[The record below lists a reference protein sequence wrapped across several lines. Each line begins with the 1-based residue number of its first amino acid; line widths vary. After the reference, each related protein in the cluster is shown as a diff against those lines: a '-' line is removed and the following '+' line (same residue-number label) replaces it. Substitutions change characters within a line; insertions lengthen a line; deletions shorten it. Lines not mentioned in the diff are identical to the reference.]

1 MAAPL
6 ALYLHVPF
14 CRTKC
19 TYCAFNTYANQ
30 NKLIAPFVKAL
41 CREIRF
47 VGERAVERR
56 VFSVF
61 LGGGTP
67 SLLSPQQIASIM
79 QTIAQSFDLEADA
92 EISLEANPNDIT
104 VEYARAIRDAGV
116 NRISLGMQ
124 SANENELQLFAR
136 RHDND
141 QTARAVSAARAASF
155 DNLNLDLIYGI
166 PHQTL
171 SHWQWTLEQMLRLHP
186 EHVSLYALGLE
197 EGTPMYEWVNRGH
210 LPAPDD
216 DLAADMYELATDL
229 LAEAGYIQYEIS
241 NWSRPGYQCRHNL
254 QYWRNLPYL
263 GMGPGAHGYAGNK
276 RYAVVLAPLYY
287 IKALTDSGSH
297 TKAFAFPLSPAVDE
311 DTVVTVDRT
320 SEIAETLLMGLRLTQ
335 EGVERA
341 RFRARF
347 GVDLMDVHRA
357 TVEHFAGHGLLEIT
371 EQCVRLTRSGR
382 LLSNSL
388 FRELV

>member
-1 MAAPL
+1 MAGPL

-19 TYCAFNTYANQ
+19 TYCAFNTYTNQ
-30 NKLIAPFVKAL
+30 DKFIAPFVEAL
-41 CREIRF
+41 RREIKF
-47 VGERAVERR
+47 VGERTIERR

-67 SLLSPQQIASIM
+67 SLLSPQQIGSIIE
-79 QTIAQSFDLEADA
+79 TIAQNFDLEADA
-92 EISLEANPNDIT
+92 EISLEGNPNDIT
-104 VEYARAIRDAGV
+104 VEYARALRDTGV

-124 SANENELQLFAR
+124 SANQNELQLFAR

-141 QTARAVSAARAASF
+141 QTARAVSAARAAGF
-155 DNLNLDLIYGI
+155 NNLNLDLIYGI

-171 SHWQWTLEQMLRLHP
+171 SHWRWTLEQTLTLQP

-210 LPAPDD
+210 LPVPDD

-229 LAEAGYIQYEIS
+229 LAEARFTQYEIS
-241 NWSRPGYQCRHNL
+241 NWSKPGYQCRHNL

-263 GMGPGAHGYAGNK
+263 GMGPSAHGYAGNK
-276 RYAVVLAPLYY
+276 RYAVVLAPLHY
-287 IKALTDSGSH
+287 IKALANSESH
-297 TKAFAFPLSPAVDE
+297 TKAFPFPLSPAVDE
-311 DTVVTVDRT
+311 DMVVTVDRIN
-320 SEIAETLLMGLRLTQ
+320 EITETLLMGLRLTQ

-341 RFRARF
+341 RFHARF
-347 GVDLMDVHRA
+347 GVDLMDVHGA
-357 TVEHFAGHGLLEIT
+357 TIERFAEHGLLEIT
-371 EQCVRLTRSGR
+371 EQRVRLTRSGR